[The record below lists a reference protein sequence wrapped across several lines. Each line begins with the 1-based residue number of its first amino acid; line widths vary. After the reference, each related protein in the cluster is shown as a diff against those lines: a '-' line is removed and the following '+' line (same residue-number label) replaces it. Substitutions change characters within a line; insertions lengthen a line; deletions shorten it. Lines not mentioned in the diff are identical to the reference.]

1 MSYVVE
7 AHCHERRFGSAVR
20 KQVIM
25 FLANKASDDGSGIW
39 CSKGFVQRHT
49 ELSETSVK
57 RTISDF
63 LREGILVQTGQQR
76 PCKNGFTVV
85 YRIDMDVVAQLELIG
100 APARTSAQTGSS
112 EDGVRPDPGTGS
124 PEDGVRGPQGTPN
137 NPKTTP
143 KPPTRAQE
151 PGEEDLGK
159 IWDAYPEDR
168 RRDRPTSL
176 KLARDAL
183 AEVTAAELL
192 TAVKA
197 YARHSAGHT
206 RSKVSFSDNWF
217 RLGKWRPFVE
227 AARAEAHRPQEIAE
241 RQLSDAADAIRER
254 KDWMYRHLPED
265 RVFQAVQRGLI
276 TREEAQAAGF
286 LR

>member
-7 AHCHERRFGSAVR
+7 AQCHERRFGSAVR
-20 KQVIM
+20 KQIIM

-39 CSKGFVQRHT
+39 CSKGFIQRHT

-57 RTISDF
+57 RTITEF
-63 LREGILVQTGQQR
+63 LREGILVQTGQHR
-76 PCKNGFTVV
+76 PCKNGFTIV
-85 YRIDMDVVAQLELIG
+85 YRIDMSVVAELELIG
-100 APARTSAQTGSS
+100 DLEKPPEQTGPSGG
-112 EDGVRPDPGTGS
+112 GVRPDPGTGS
-124 PEDGVRGPQGTPN
+124 PEDGVPGPQGTPN

-143 KPPTRAQE
+143 KPSTRAQK

-176 KLARDAL
+176 RLAWDAL
-183 AEVTAAELL
+183 SEVTAAELL

-227 AARAEAHRPQEIAE
+227 AGRAEAHRSQEIAE
-241 RQLSDAADAIRER
+241 RQLSNAANAIREQ

-265 RVFQAVQRGLI
+265 RVSQAVQRGLI